1 MHAPRHQQDH
11 MSLCCMLRWD
21 EHACLPALH
30 VHLLPQR
37 CVGPCCCSVGW
48 GCGLVVTCLLAHV
61 SISATTTWTAW
72 LCAGAPNTPLLI
84 PPLLRL
90 GFVGV
95 LSSVPVALVI

>member
-37 CVGPCCCSVGW
+37 CVGPRCCSVGW
-48 GCGLVVTCLLAHV
+48 GRGLVVTCLLAHV
-61 SISATTTWTAW
+61 SISATTTSSAW
-72 LCAGAPNTPLLI
+72 LACVSAEWPRLALIISAGA
-84 PPLLRL
+84 
-90 GFVGV
+90 
-95 LSSVPVALVI
+95 

>member
-37 CVGPCCCSVGW
+37 CVGPRCCSVGW
-48 GCGLVVTCLLAHV
+48 GRGLVVTCLLAHV